1 MIKITNIK
9 QSYLQGKSVVKVLNG
24 INLNISKG
32 EKICFIGPSGSGK
45 TTLLNILGLLENP
58 ISGSVL
64 INSKNC
70 NLMSLEQKTMFRR
83 QYIGYIFQNNQLL
96 EDFSVIENVAIPLI
110 LNNFPK
116 RFSLNKAKEILKT
129 LGLIDKVNFK
139 PGTLSGGEQQRV
151 AIARAVIKKPFILL
165 ADEPT
170 GSLDEENTKKVMQI
184 IFSIINKLGTALV
197 LATHN
202 LDLIKKFDRC
212 YKVDD
217 GLITEY
223 EE

>member
-58 ISGSVL
+58 ISGSIL

-70 NLMSLEQKTMFRR
+70 NSMSLEQKTMFRR
-83 QYIGYIFQNNQLL
+83 QNIGYIFQNNQLL

-110 LNNFPK
+110 LNKFSK
-116 RFSLNKAKEILKT
+116 RFSFGKANEILKN
-129 LGLIDKVNFK
+129 LGLLDKVNFK

-170 GSLDEENTKKVMQI
+170 GSLDEDNTQKVMEI
-184 IFSIINKLGTALV
+184 ILSIINKLGTSLV
-197 LATHN
+197 FATHN

-217 GLITEY
+217 GLINEY
-223 EE
+223 RV

>member
-9 QSYLQGKSVVKVLNG
+9 QSYFQGKSVVQVLNG
-24 INLNISKG
+24 INLNIAKG
-32 EKICFIGPSGSGK
+32 EKVCFIGPSGSGK

-58 ISGSVL
+58 KSGSIQ

-70 NLMSLEQKTMFRR
+70 NLMSLEQKTLFRR
-83 QYIGYIFQNNQLL
+83 QNIGYIFQNNQLL

-110 LNNFPK
+110 LNNYSK
-116 RFSLNKAKEILKT
+116 RLSFDKAYEILKT
-129 LGLIDKVNFK
+129 LGLNDKVNFK

-151 AIARAVIKKPFILL
+151 AIARAIIKKPFILL

-170 GSLDEENTKKVMQI
+170 GSLDEDNTKIVMKI
-184 IFSIINKLGTALV
+184 IFSITDKLGTSLV

-202 LDLIKKFDRC
+202 LDLIKNFDKC

-217 GLITEY
+217 GLINEY
-223 EE
+223 RG

>member
-64 INSKNC
+64 INSKDC

-184 IFSIINKLGTALV
+184 IFSIINKLDTALV

>member
-32 EKICFIGPSGSGK
+32 EKVCFIGPSGSGK

-64 INSKNC
+64 INSKDC

-110 LNNFPK
+110 LNKFSK
-116 RFSLNKAKEILKT
+116 SFSLKKAKEILET
-129 LGLIDKVNFK
+129 LGLMDKVNFK

-184 IFSIINKLGTALV
+184 IFSIINKLDTALV

-223 EE
+223 GG

>member
-184 IFSIINKLGTALV
+184 IFSIINK
-197 LATHN
+197 N
-202 LDLIKKFDRC
+202 
-212 YKVDD
+212 
-217 GLITEY
+217 
-223 EE
+223 

>member
-184 IFSIINKLGTALV
+184 IFSIINKLDTALV

>member
-1 MIKITNIK
+1 MIKITNVK

-32 EKICFIGPSGSGK
+32 EKVCFIGPSGSGK

-58 ISGSVL
+58 INGSIV

-70 NLMSLEQKTMFRR
+70 NSMSLEQKTLFRR
-83 QYIGYIFQNNQLL
+83 QNIGYIFQNNQLL
-96 EDFSVIENVAIPLI
+96 EDFTVIENVAIPLI

-116 RFSLNKAKEILKT
+116 RRALSKAKEILKT
-129 LGLIDKVNFK
+129 FGLMDKVNFK

-151 AIARAVIKKPFILL
+151 AIARAIIKKPFILL

-184 IFSIINKLGTALV
+184 IFSIVNEFDIALA

-202 LDLIKKFDRC
+202 LDIIKKFDRC

-217 GLITEY
+217 GLIKEFRG
-223 EE
+223 

>member
-1 MIKITNIK
+1 MIKLTNIK
-9 QSYLQGKSVVKVLNG
+9 QSYLQGKSIVNVLNG
-24 INLNISKG
+24 IDLNIAKG
-32 EKICFIGPSGSGK
+32 EKICIIGPSGSGK

-58 ISGSVL
+58 TNGSIQ
-64 INSKNC
+64 INSKDC
-70 NLMSLEQKTMFRR
+70 NSMSLEQKTMFRR
-83 QYIGYIFQNNQLL
+83 QNIGYIFQNNQLL

-151 AIARAVIKKPFILL
+151 AIARAVIKKPLILL

-184 IFSIINKLGTALV
+184 IFSIINKLDTALV
-197 LATHN
+197 FATHN
-202 LDLIKKFDRC
+202 LDLITKFDKC

-223 EE
+223 GG

>member
-1 MIKITNIK
+1 MIKISNIK
-9 QSYLQGKSVVKVLNG
+9 QSYLQGNSVVQVLNG
-24 INLNISKG
+24 VNLNIKKG
-32 EKICFIGPSGSGK
+32 ERVCFIGPSGSGK
-45 TTLLNILGLLENP
+45 TTLLNIIGLLENP
-58 ISGSVL
+58 KSGSIE

-70 NLMSLEQKTMFRR
+70 NSMSIEQKTLFRR
-83 QYIGYIFQNNQLL
+83 QNIGYIFQNNQLL
-96 EDFSVIENVAIPLI
+96 EDFTVIENVAIPLI
-110 LNNFPK
+110 LNKCSK
-116 RFSLNKAKEILKT
+116 RFSFSKANEILKT

-151 AIARAVIKKPFILL
+151 AIARAVIKKPLILL

-170 GSLDEENTKKVMQI
+170 GSLDEDNTKKVMKI
-184 IFSIINKLGTALV
+184 IFSILDKLDTSLV

-217 GLITEY
+217 GLINEY
-223 EE
+223 EK

>member
-184 IFSIINKLGTALV
+184 IFSIVNKLDTALV

>member
-1 MIKITNIK
+1 MIKITNVK
-9 QSYLQGKSVVKVLNG
+9 QSYLQGKSVVKVLSG

-32 EKICFIGPSGSGK
+32 EKVCFIGPSGSGK

-58 ISGSVL
+58 INGSIV

-70 NLMSLEQKTMFRR
+70 NSMSLEQKTLFRR
-83 QYIGYIFQNNQLL
+83 QNIGYIFQNNQLL
-96 EDFSVIENVAIPLI
+96 EDFTVIENVAIPLI

-116 RFSLNKAKEILKT
+116 RRALSKAKEILKT
-129 LGLIDKVNFK
+129 FGLMDKVNFK

-151 AIARAVIKKPFILL
+151 AIARAIIKKPFILL

-184 IFSIINKLGTALV
+184 IFSIVNKLDTALV

-223 EE
+223 RG

>member
-1 MIKITNIK
+1 MIKITNVK

-32 EKICFIGPSGSGK
+32 EKVCFIGPSGSGK

-58 ISGSVL
+58 INGSIV

-70 NLMSLEQKTMFRR
+70 NSMSLEQKTLFRR
-83 QYIGYIFQNNQLL
+83 QNIGYIFQNNQLL
-96 EDFSVIENVAIPLI
+96 EDFTVIENVAIPLI

-116 RFSLNKAKEILKT
+116 RRALSKAKEILKT
-129 LGLIDKVNFK
+129 FGLMDKVNFK

-151 AIARAVIKKPFILL
+151 AIARAIIKKPFILL

-184 IFSIINKLGTALV
+184 IFSIIEKLDTSLV

-202 LDLIKKFDRC
+202 LDLIQKFDRC

-223 EE
+223 RG

>member
-1 MIKITNIK
+1 LIKITNIK

>member
-32 EKICFIGPSGSGK
+32 EKVCFIGPSGSGK

-58 ISGSVL
+58 ISGSIL

-70 NLMSLEQKTMFRR
+70 NSMSLEQKTMFRR
-83 QYIGYIFQNNQLL
+83 QNIGYIFQNNQLL

-110 LNNFPK
+110 LNKFSK
-116 RFSLNKAKEILKT
+116 SFSLNKAKEILET
-129 LGLIDKVNFK
+129 LGLMDKVNFK

-184 IFSIINKLGTALV
+184 IFSIINKLDTALV

-223 EE
+223 GG

>member
-1 MIKITNIK
+1 LIKITNIK

-58 ISGSVL
+58 ISGSIL

-70 NLMSLEQKTMFRR
+70 NSMSLEQKTMFRR

-110 LNNFPK
+110 LNNFSK
-116 RFSLNKAKEILKT
+116 SFSLSKAKEILKT
-129 LGLIDKVNFK
+129 LGLMDKVNFK

-184 IFSIINKLGTALV
+184 IFSITNKLDTALV

-223 EE
+223 KG

>member
-58 ISGSVL
+58 MSGSVS

-70 NLMSLEQKTMFRR
+70 NSMSLEQKTIFRR
-83 QYIGYIFQNNQLL
+83 KYIGYIFQNNQLL

-116 RFSLNKAKEILKT
+116 SFSLNKAKEILKT
-129 LGLIDKVNFK
+129 LGLKDKVNFK

-151 AIARAVIKKPFILL
+151 AVARAVIKKPFILL

-184 IFSIINKLGTALV
+184 IFSIINKLDTALV

-212 YKVDD
+212 YRVDD

-223 EE
+223 KE

>member
-1 MIKITNIK
+1 MINITNIK
-9 QSYLQGKSVVKVLNG
+9 QSYLQGKSIVNVLNG
-24 INLNISKG
+24 INLNIAKG
-32 EKICFIGPSGSGK
+32 EKVCIIGPSGSGK

-58 ISGSVL
+58 RNGFIQ

-70 NLMSLEQKTMFRR
+70 NSMTLEKKTLFRR

-110 LNNFPK
+110 INNFSK
-116 RFSLNKAKEILKT
+116 RFALDKANEILKT
-129 LGLIDKVNFK
+129 LGLKDKVDFK

-151 AIARAVIKKPFILL
+151 AIARAIIKKPLILL

-170 GSLDEENTKKVMQI
+170 GSLDEDNTKKVMEI
-184 IFSIINKLGTALV
+184 ILSRSDQLNTSLV

-202 LDLIKKFDRC
+202 LDLIKNFDKC

-217 GLITEY
+217 GLINEFSL
-223 EE
+223 

>member
-151 AIARAVIKKPFILL
+151 AIARAVVKKPFILL

>member
-24 INLNISKG
+24 INLNISRG
-32 EKICFIGPSGSGK
+32 EKVCFIGPSGSGK
-45 TTLLNILGLLENP
+45 TTLLNILGLLESP

-70 NLMSLEQKTMFRR
+70 NSMSLEQKTLFRR
-83 QYIGYIFQNNQLL
+83 QNIGYIFQNNQLL

-110 LNNFPK
+110 LNNLSK
-116 RFSLNKAKEILKT
+116 RSSMSKAKEILKT
-129 LGLIDKVNFK
+129 LGLMDKVNYK

-151 AIARAVIKKPFILL
+151 AIARAIIKKPFILL

-184 IFSIINKLGTALV
+184 IFSIVNKLDTALV

-223 EE
+223 KG

>member
-1 MIKITNIK
+1 MIKIKNIK
-9 QSYLQGKSVVKVLNG
+9 QSYFQGKSVVQVLNG
-24 INLNISKG
+24 INLNIAKG
-32 EKICFIGPSGSGK
+32 EKVCFIGPSGSGK

-58 ISGSVL
+58 KSGSIQ

-70 NLMSLEQKTMFRR
+70 NLMSLEQKTLFRR
-83 QYIGYIFQNNQLL
+83 QNIGYIFQNNQLL

-110 LNNFPK
+110 LNNYSK
-116 RFSLNKAKEILKT
+116 RLSFDKANEILKT
-129 LGLIDKVNFK
+129 LGLNDKVNFK

-151 AIARAVIKKPFILL
+151 AIARAIIKKPFILL

-170 GSLDEENTKKVMQI
+170 GSLDEDNTKIVMKI
-184 IFSIINKLGTALV
+184 IFSITDKLGTSLV

-202 LDLIKKFDRC
+202 LDLIKNFDKC

-217 GLITEY
+217 GLINEY
-223 EE
+223 RG

>member
-1 MIKITNIK
+1 MIKITNVK

-32 EKICFIGPSGSGK
+32 EKVCFIGPSGSGK

-58 ISGSVL
+58 INGSIV

-70 NLMSLEQKTMFRR
+70 NSMSLEQKTLFRR
-83 QYIGYIFQNNQLL
+83 QNIGYIFQNNQLL
-96 EDFSVIENVAIPLI
+96 EDFTVIENVAIPLI

-116 RFSLNKAKEILKT
+116 RRALSKAKEILKT
-129 LGLIDKVNFK
+129 FGLMDKVNFK

-151 AIARAVIKKPFILL
+151 AIARAIIKKPFILL

-170 GSLDEENTKKVMQI
+170 GSLDEENTKKVIQI
-184 IFSIINKLGTALV
+184 IFSIINKLDTALV

-217 GLITEY
+217 GLIKEFRG
-223 EE
+223 

>member
-9 QSYLQGKSVVKVLNG
+9 QSYFQGKSVVQVLNG
-24 INLNISKG
+24 INLNIAKG
-32 EKICFIGPSGSGK
+32 EKVCFIGPSGSGK

-58 ISGSVL
+58 KSGSIQ

-70 NLMSLEQKTMFRR
+70 NSMSLEQKTLFRR
-83 QYIGYIFQNNQLL
+83 QNIGYIFQNNQLL

-110 LNNFPK
+110 LNNYSK
-116 RFSLNKAKEILKT
+116 RLSFDKANEILKT
-129 LGLIDKVNFK
+129 LGLNDKVNFK

-151 AIARAVIKKPFILL
+151 AIARAIIKKPFILL

-170 GSLDEENTKKVMQI
+170 GSLDEDNTKIVMEI
-184 IFSIINKLGTALV
+184 IFSIIDKLDTSLV

-202 LDLIKKFDRC
+202 LDLIKNFDKC

-217 GLITEY
+217 GLINEY
-223 EE
+223 GE

>member
-9 QSYLQGKSVVKVLNG
+9 QSYLQGKSVVRVLNG

-64 INSKNC
+64 INSKDC

-184 IFSIINKLGTALV
+184 IFSIINKLDTALV